1 MKKIRW
7 GIIGLGN
14 IANKFAQAITKMTDC
29 ELYGVSS
36 RSKEKSIEFGK
47 NYGVS
52 IEKCYGTY
60 EELINDEKID
70 AIYIAVPHTFHKDLS
85 ILCLQNKKAVLCEKP
100 VTINKLELEEVIK
113 TAKENKTFFMEA
125 MKTRFLPVHLKV
137 IELIKNGEIGE
148 VKLLQG
154 DFGFSAPFDEK
165 SRLFDKN
172 LGGGS
177 LLDVGIYCLSYATY
191 ILGNEVKSIKAYG
204 NIGKTAVDEDVS
216 MILAYED
223 GAIAQLYS
231 SISLNSKRDANII
244 GTKGIITV
252 PRFSNGEKL
261 ILTKGNTIEE
271 MNFPFE
277 INGFEYEIEE
287 VNKCLRNNKLE
298 SEIMS
303 WDDSLKVMEILDMV
317 RREVCRLNDYV
328 YFL

>member
-1 MKKIRW
+1 MKNIKW

-14 IANKFAQAITKMTDC
+14 IANKFAQAITKMTNC
-29 ELYGVSS
+29 ELSGVSS

-60 EELINDEKID
+60 EELIKDKEID
-70 AIYIAVPHTFHKDLS
+70 TIYIAVPHTLHKDLS

-100 VTINKLELEEVIK
+100 VTINKLELEEVIM
-113 TAKENKTFFMEA
+113 TAKENNTFFMEA
-125 MKTRFLPVHLKV
+125 MKTRFLPVHIKV
-137 IELIKNGEIGE
+137 LELIKNGEIGE

-154 DFGFSAPFDEK
+154 DFGFSAPFDEN

-177 LLDVGIYCLSYATY
+177 LLDVGIYCLSYAAY
-191 ILGNEVKSIKAYG
+191 IFGNEVKNVRAHG
-204 NIGKTAVDEDVS
+204 NIRKTGVDEDVS
-216 MILAYED
+216 MTLTYD
-223 GAIAQLYS
+223 SGAIAQLYS
-231 SISLNSKRDANII
+231 SISLNSKRDANIV

-261 ILTKGNTIEE
+261 ILTKGNIVEE

-287 VNKCLRNNKLE
+287 VNKCLRSNKLE

-303 WDDSLKVMEILDMV
+303 WEDSLKVMEMLDKVMK
-317 RREVCRLNDYV
+317 EVYK
-328 YFL
+328 